1 MKMMKRS
8 ALALIAAVA
17 LATPTVASQL
27 QLGWYVDGDE
37 QEQKLRA
44 LLDEYT
50 KSHPETTFDLQI
62 TPYDGMSEKFRQ
74 YAASGIMPDVSLT
87 SSMEPV
93 IRPFLVDW
101 AKVNGPDWINQFVK
115 GWAAGA

>member
-1 MKMMKRS
+1 MMMMKRS

-50 KSHPETTFDLQI
+50 KSHPDTTFDLQI
-62 TPYDGMSEKFRQ
+62 TPYDGMSVTGWPVGTIVRGRRVMWDNEIVTP
-74 YAASGIMPDVSLT
+74 ATG
-87 SSMEPV
+87 EPCRFAECLPV
-93 IRPFLVDW
+93 
-101 AKVNGPDWINQFVK
+101 G
-115 GWAAGA
+115 